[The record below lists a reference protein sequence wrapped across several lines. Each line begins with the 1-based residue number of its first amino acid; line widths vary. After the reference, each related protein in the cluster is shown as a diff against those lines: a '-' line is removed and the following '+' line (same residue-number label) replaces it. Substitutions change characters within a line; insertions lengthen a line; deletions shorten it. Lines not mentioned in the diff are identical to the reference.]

1 MIFGIGLPSRVSPSG
16 TRKKPTCKPCS
27 PYSRPILVT
36 PATPIPPIISP
47 AQRSYWAWQP
57 IAQPAAEVPHERA
70 FFPSAL
76 LESFFRSRLVKQRN
90 ASSRRLP
97 ATATPCAC

>member
-27 PYSRPILVT
+27 PYSRPISVT

-70 FFPSAL
+70 FFPSAAAGVL
-76 LESFFRSRLVKQRN
+76 LSQQARQTTQRERLDDCQLP
-90 ASSRRLP
+90 RRL
-97 ATATPCAC
+97 A